1 MYPHTPIDSLPGVGA
16 ARKAAYQRMGIYT
29 AEDLLYHFP
38 RAYEPRGD
46 IHMLAEAGTEAFRG
60 GARMATV
67 LTVST
72 EARVARLKGRMTI
85 CKFRA
90 FDDSGTCEIT
100 FFNQDYLR
108 HTFTIGSTFRFFG
121 RVECAG
127 KDKYTM
133 TSPSYEP

>member
-1 MYPHTPIDSLPGVGA
+1 MYLHTPIDALSGVGA
-16 ARKAAYQRMGIYT
+16 ARKAAYNKMGIFT

-46 IHMLAEAGTEAFRG
+46 VRLLADACGAGRA
-60 GARMATV
+60 ATV

-72 EARVARLKGRMTI
+72 EAKVARVKGRMTL

-100 FFNQDYLR
+100 FFNQDYLKN
-108 HTFTIGSTFRFFG
+108 TFTIGATFRFFG
-121 RVECAG
+121 KC
-127 KDKYTM
+127 T
-133 TSPSYEP
+133 T